1 MGALKLGLI
10 PIKAKKRI
18 VPMIIKPGVGLG
30 QCKSKTYLEN
40 ASIRPTNNNIYEL
53 HFMVKHQV
61 RTLQQGIKK
70 ALLGQQ

>member
-1 MGALKLGLI
+1 
-10 PIKAKKRI
+10 
-18 VPMIIKPGVGLG
+18 MIIKPGLGLG
-30 QCKSKTYLEN
+30 QCKTYLEN

-53 HFMVKHQV
+53 HFMDKHQV